1 MIRSKLQLSNRY
13 HQSTAKHLGM
23 RLATWTGRGGFE
35 SPENESDLAK
45 LSMLLTLRLN
55 RKNAIPCLVK
65 DISEKQDS

>member
-1 MIRSKLQLSNRY
+1 MIRSKLQFSNRC
-13 HQSTAKHLGM
+13 HQLTAKHLGM
-23 RLATWTGRGGFE
+23 RPATWTGRGGFE

-55 RKNAIPCLVK
+55 RKNAIPGLVK